1 MPSLT
6 PHSSL
11 LAPIM
16 VSIVSSVPATDKLDQ
31 AHRDAWLQTLAD
43 HRSKNEVRRIGQ
55 ALELVEQLH
64 GDEPL
69 YDTQQLQLA
78 LVQTADILEQLKLD
92 SDTLIVGLLSEA
104 ASSPRYDADLIR
116 ETFGDSVLQMTLDM
130 ARISNIAVSG
140 SRDTGDKQTENLR
153 RMLLGLADDVRVV
166 LVILARRL
174 QLMRLLKYFPIEDQQ
189 TIAAV
194 TQRIH
199 APLANRLGVWH
210 LKWELEDL
218 SLRFLK
224 PETYQEIARSLA
236 NSREQRQDSVA
247 QVIEQLLQV
256 CASHGIQADISG
268 RPKHIYSIWK
278 KMQRKSVDFSQI
290 FDVRAVRVLVD
301 TVAQCYEVLGL
312 VHGMWQPIPSEF
324 DDYIAR
330 RKANGYSSL
339 HTAVVGEDGKP
350 LEIQIRTHEMHERA
364 ERGVAAHWRYKE
376 NRGADQELER
386 RIEWM
391 RSWLEQEEAQD
402 ADKNL
407 EDTEFEARRI
417 YVLTPQGRVIELPK
431 GATAVDFA
439 YAIHSKVGDHCRG
452 AKVDGKMIALSKPLE
467 SGQSVEIH
475 TVKEGGPSRDWLN
488 THAGYVVTSR
498 ARNRIRQWFKRQDY
512 EQHVQ
517 IGKAAL
523 EREIT
528 RLGVKRT
535 NLEKL
540 LPKYNYQSVDD
551 LLAALGRGEVSAV
564 QLANVNTA
572 PVQPDADREIEQ
584 KISKRVASRAHAT
597 GAQVLVEGVG
607 DLMSHMAKCC
617 KPVPFD
623 PIVGYIT
630 RGRGV
635 SVHRRDCT
643 VVKRMS
649 EEQQARLVP
658 VDWADEQP
666 AGAFLVDIHIYA
678 GDRKNLLQ
686 DISSVF
692 SNDEIDVLGVHT
704 QSDRRQETANMRFT
718 VEVDNVSQLSRVLE
732 KLAQVPDVLQ
742 VQRQT

>member
-1 MPSLT
+1 
-6 PHSSL
+6 
-11 LAPIM
+11 M
-16 VSIVSSVPATDKLDQ
+16 VSIVSSLPATDNLDR
-31 AHRDAWLQTLAD
+31 ADREAWLQTLGA
-43 HRSKNEVRRIGQ
+43 HRPEHEVGRITQ
-55 ALELVEQLH
+55 ALDLVEQLH
-64 GDEPL
+64 GDERL
-69 YDTQQLQLA
+69 YDALQLQLA
-78 LVQTADILEQLKLD
+78 LIQTADILEQLKLD

-104 ASSPRYDADLIR
+104 VSSPQYDADLIR
-116 ETFGDSVLQMTLDM
+116 DKFGAPVLQMILDM
-130 ARISNIAVSG
+130 ARIRSIAVSG
-140 SRDTGDKQTENLR
+140 SRDTGEKQTENLR
-153 RMLLGLADDVRVV
+153 RMLLGLAHDVRVV

-174 QLMRLLKYFPIEDQQ
+174 QLMRVLKYLPVEDQLA
-189 TIAAV
+189 IAAI

-224 PETYQEIARSLA
+224 PETYQEIARNLE
-236 NSREQRQDSVA
+236 NNREQRQDSVA
-247 QVIEQLLQV
+247 QVIEQLQQACV
-256 CASHGIQADISG
+256 SQGIQAEISG
-268 RPKHIYSIWK
+268 RPKHIFSIWR

-290 FDVRAVRVLVD
+290 FDVRAVRVLVN
-301 TVAQCYEVLGL
+301 TVSQCYEVLGL
-312 VHGMWQPIPSEF
+312 VHGMWRPIPSEF

-330 RKANGYSSL
+330 HKANGYSSL

-350 LEIQIRTHEMHERA
+350 MEIQIRTHDMHEHA

-376 NRGADQELER
+376 NRGEDQELER

-391 RSWLEQEEAQD
+391 RSWLEQGND
-402 ADKNL
+402 AEQNL
-407 EDTEFEARRI
+407 EDTEFEAKRI
-417 YVLTPQGRVIELPK
+417 YLLTPQGKVVELPK

-452 AKVDGKMIALSKPLE
+452 AKADGKMISLSKPLE

-475 TVKEGGPSRDWLN
+475 TVKQGGPSRDWLN
-488 THAGYVVTSR
+488 PHAGYVVTSR
-498 ARNRIRQWFKRQDY
+498 ARNRIRQWFKRQDF

-528 RLGVKRT
+528 RLGVKRPS
-535 NLEKL
+535 LERL
-540 LPKYNYQSVDD
+540 LSKYNYQSVDD

-564 QLANVNTA
+564 QLANVNIVPA
-572 PVQPDADREIEQ
+572 EQDADKEITQ
-584 KISKRVASRAHAT
+584 KISKRVASRPHGQ

-617 KPVPFD
+617 KPVPYD
-623 PIVGYIT
+623 PILGYIT
-630 RGRGV
+630 RGRGIT
-635 SVHRRDCT
+635 VHRQDCS
-643 VVKRMS
+643 VVKRMTI
-649 EEQQARLVP
+649 EQQARLVP

-666 AGAFLVDIHIYA
+666 ASVFLVDIHIYA
-678 GDRKNLLQ
+678 SDRKGLLQ

-692 SNDEIDVLGVHT
+692 SNAEIDVLGVNT
-704 QSDRRQETANMRFT
+704 QSDRRQDTANMRFT
-718 VEVDNVSQLSRVLE
+718 VEVGNVSQLSQVLE

>member
-1 MPSLT
+1 
-6 PHSSL
+6 
-11 LAPIM
+11 M
-16 VSIVSSVPATDKLDQ
+16 VSIVSSLPATDNLDQ
-31 AHRDAWLQTLAD
+31 AHRDAWLRTLAV
-43 HRSKNEVRRIGQ
+43 HRSEQELSRITQ
-55 ALELVEQLH
+55 ALALVEQLH
-64 GDEPL
+64 GDEHL
-69 YDTQQLQLA
+69 YGVMQLQLA
-78 LVQTADILEQLKLD
+78 LLQTADILEQLKLD

-104 ASSPRYDADLIR
+104 ATSPNYDADLIR
-116 ETFGDSVLQMTLDM
+116 EKFGATVLQMTLDM
-130 ARISNIAVSG
+130 ARIRSIAVIG
-140 SRDTGDKQTENLR
+140 SRDAGEKQTENLR

-174 QLMRLLKYFPIEDQQ
+174 QLMRVLKYLPVEDQR
-189 TIAAV
+189 TIAGI

-224 PETYQEIARSLA
+224 PDTYQEIARSLES
-236 NSREQRQDSVA
+236 NREQRRESVA
-247 QVIEQLLQV
+247 QVIEKLQQV
-256 CASHGIQADISG
+256 CVLHDIPADISG

-278 KMQRKSVDFSQI
+278 KMQRKHVDFSQI
-290 FDVRAVRVLVD
+290 FDVRAVRILVN

-330 RKANGYSSL
+330 HKANGYSSL

-350 LEIQIRTHEMHERA
+350 LEIQIRTHEMHEHA

-376 NRGADQELER
+376 NRGEDQELER

-391 RSWLEQEEAQD
+391 RSWLEQDTDAQEADQ
-402 ADKNL
+402 NL
-407 EDTEFEARRI
+407 EDTEFEAKRI
-417 YVLTPQGRVIELPK
+417 YTLTPQGRVIELPK

-439 YAIHSKVGDHCRG
+439 YAIHSKVGDRCRG
-452 AKVDGKMIALSKPLE
+452 AKADGKMISLSKPLE

-475 TVKEGGPSRDWLN
+475 TVKDGGPSRDWLN
-488 THAGYVVTSR
+488 PHSGYVVTSR

-528 RLGVKRT
+528 RLGVKRPD
-535 NLEKL
+535 LEKL

-572 PVQPDADREIEQ
+572 PVEQDADKEIEE
-584 KISKRVASRAHAT
+584 KISRRVAKRPHGEA
-597 GAQVLVEGVG
+597 GQVLVEGVG

-617 KPVPFD
+617 KPVPYD
-623 PIVGYIT
+623 PILGYIT
-630 RGRGV
+630 RGRGIT
-635 SVHRRDCT
+635 VHRHDCA
-643 VVKRMS
+643 VVKRMTA
-649 EEQQARLVP
+649 EQQARLVP

-666 AGAFLVDIHIYA
+666 ASAFLVDIHIYA
-678 GDRKNLLQ
+678 GDRKGLLQ

-692 SNDEIDVLGVHT
+692 SNEEIDVLGVKT
-704 QSDRRQETANMRFT
+704 QSDRRRETANMLFT

-732 KLAQVPDVLQ
+732 KLTQVPDVLD
-742 VQRQT
+742 VKRQT

>member
-1 MPSLT
+1 
-6 PHSSL
+6 
-11 LAPIM
+11 M
-16 VSIVSSVPATDKLDQ
+16 VSIVSSLPATDGLDQ
-31 AHRDAWLQTLAD
+31 GHRDAWLQALAV
-43 HRSKNEVRRIGQ
+43 HRSETEIGRITQ
-55 ALELVEQLH
+55 ALGLVEQLH
-64 GDEPL
+64 GDERL
-69 YDTQQLQLA
+69 YGALQLQLA
-78 LVQTADILEQLKLD
+78 LLQTADILDQLKLD

-104 ASSPRYDADLIR
+104 PSSPRYDADLIR
-116 ETFGDSVLQMTLDM
+116 DKFGAPVLQMTLDM
-130 ARISNIAVSG
+130 ARIRSIAISG
-140 SRDTGDKQTENLR
+140 SRDTGEKQTENLR

-174 QLMRLLKYFPIEDQQ
+174 QLMRVLKYLPPEDQQ
-189 TIAAV
+189 TIAAI

-224 PETYQEIARSLA
+224 PDIYQEIARSLKS
-236 NSREQRQDSVA
+236 NREQRRDSVA

-256 CASHGIQADISG
+256 CASHGIHADISG

-278 KMQRKSVDFSQI
+278 KMQRKGVDFSQI
-290 FDVRAVRVLVD
+290 FDVRAVRVLVN

-312 VHGMWQPIPSEF
+312 VHGMWRPIPSEF

-330 RKANGYSSL
+330 HKANGYSSL
-339 HTAVVGEDGKP
+339 HTAVVGDDGKP
-350 LEIQIRTHEMHERA
+350 LEIQIRTHEMHEHA

-376 NRGADQELER
+376 SRGEDQELER

-391 RSWLEQEEAQD
+391 RSWLEQGNEPHDLEH
-402 ADKNL
+402 NL
-407 EDTEFEARRI
+407 EDTEFEAKRI

-452 AKVDGKMIALSKPLE
+452 AKADGRMISLSKPLE

-488 THAGYVVTSR
+488 PHAGYVVTSR
-498 ARNRIRQWFKRQDY
+498 ARNRIRQWFKRQDF

-523 EREIT
+523 EREVT
-528 RLGVKRT
+528 RLGVKRPH
-535 NLEKL
+535 LEKL
-540 LPKYNYQSVDD
+540 LSKYNYQSVDD
-551 LLAALGRGEVSAV
+551 LLAALGRGDVSAV

-572 PVQPDADREIEQ
+572 PVEQDADKEIEQ
-584 KISKRVASRAHAT
+584 KISKRVASRAHGP

-617 KPVPFD
+617 KPVPYD

-630 RGRGV
+630 RGRGIT
-635 SVHRRDCT
+635 VHRRDCT
-643 VVKRMS
+643 VVRRMS

-666 AGAFLVDIHIYA
+666 AAFLVDIHIYA
-678 GDRKNLLQ
+678 GDRKGLLQ

-692 SNDEIDVLGVHT
+692 SNEEIDVLGVNT
-704 QSDRRQETANMRFT
+704 QSDRRKETANMRFT
-718 VEVDNVSQLSRVLE
+718 VEVSNVSQLSRVLE

-742 VQRQT
+742 VMRQT

>member
-1 MPSLT
+1 
-6 PHSSL
+6 
-11 LAPIM
+11 M
-16 VSIVSSVPATDKLDQ
+16 VSIVSSLPATDNLDQ
-31 AHRDAWLQTLAD
+31 AHRDAWLQALAV
-43 HRSKNEVRRIGQ
+43 HRSENEVSRIAQ
-55 ALELVEQLH
+55 ALTLVEQLH
-64 GDEPL
+64 GDEHL
-69 YDTQQLQLA
+69 YGVQQLQLA
-78 LVQTADILEQLKLD
+78 LLQTADILEQLKLD
-92 SDTLIVGLLSEA
+92 SDSLIVGLLSEA
-104 ASSPRYDADLIR
+104 VSSPKYDADLIR
-116 ETFGDSVLQMTLDM
+116 DRFGPAVLQMTLDI
-130 ARISNIAVSG
+130 ARIRSIAVIG
-140 SRDTGDKQTENLR
+140 SRDAGERQTENLR

-166 LVILARRL
+166 LVILAKRL
-174 QLMRLLKYFPIEDQQ
+174 QLMRVLKYLPAEDQRA
-189 TIAAV
+189 IAGV

-224 PETYQEIARSLA
+224 PETYQEIARNLE
-236 NSREQRQDSVA
+236 NNRQQRREFVA
-247 QVIEQLLQV
+247 QVIDKLQRV
-256 CASHGIQADISG
+256 CALHDIQADISG

-278 KMQRKSVDFSQI
+278 KMQRKRVDFSQI
-290 FDVRAVRVLVD
+290 FDVRAVRILVD

-330 RKANGYSSL
+330 HKANGYSSL

-350 LEIQIRTHEMHERA
+350 LEIQIRTHEMHEHA

-376 NRGADQELER
+376 NRGEDQELER

-391 RSWLEQEEAQD
+391 RSWLEQGSDAREAEQ
-402 ADKNL
+402 NL
-407 EDTEFEARRI
+407 EDTEFEAERI
-417 YVLTPQGRVIELPK
+417 YTLTPQGKVIELPK

-439 YAIHSKVGDHCRG
+439 YAIHSKVGDRCRG
-452 AKVDGKMIALSKPLE
+452 AKVDGKMISLSKPLE

-488 THAGYVVTSR
+488 PHAGYVVTSR

-517 IGKAAL
+517 IGKATL

-528 RLGVKRT
+528 RLGVKRP

-540 LPKYNYQSVDD
+540 LPRYNYQSVDD
-551 LLAALGRGEVSAV
+551 LLAALGRGDVSAV

-572 PVQPDADREIEQ
+572 PGEQDADREIEQ
-584 KISKRVASRAHAT
+584 KISRRVAGRTHGQA
-597 GAQVLVEGVG
+597 AQVLVEGVD

-617 KPVPFD
+617 KPVPYD
-623 PIVGYIT
+623 AIVGYIT
-630 RGRGV
+630 RGRGIT
-635 SVHRRDCT
+635 VHRRDCS

-649 EEQQARLVP
+649 TEQQARLMP
-658 VDWADEQP
+658 VDWANEQP
-666 AGAFLVDIHIYA
+666 ASAFLVDIHIYA
-678 GDRKNLLQ
+678 GDRKGLLQ

-692 SNDEIDVLGVHT
+692 SNDEIDVLGVKT
-704 QSDRRQETANMRFT
+704 QSDRRKETANMLFT

-732 KLAQVPDVLQ
+732 KLTQVPEVLDVR
-742 VQRQT
+742 RQT

>member
-1 MPSLT
+1 
-6 PHSSL
+6 
-11 LAPIM
+11 M
-16 VSIVSSVPATDKLDQ
+16 VSIVSSLPATDKLDQ
-31 AHRDAWLQTLAD
+31 QHRDAWLRALEA
-43 HRSKNEVRRIGQ
+43 HRTEHEIGLITQ
-55 ALELVEQLH
+55 ALALVERLH
-64 GDEPL
+64 GDERL
-69 YDTQQLQLA
+69 YGVMQLQLA
-78 LVQTADILEQLKLD
+78 LLQTADSLQQLKLD

-104 ASSPRYDADLIR
+104 VSSAKYDAGLIR
-116 ETFGDSVLQMTLDM
+116 EKFGATVLQMTLDI
-130 ARISNIAVSG
+130 ARIRSIAVIG
-140 SRDTGDKQTENLR
+140 SRDAGEKQTENLR

-174 QLMRLLKYFPIEDQQ
+174 QLMRILKYLPVEDQHN
-189 TIAAV
+189 IASV

-218 SLRFLK
+218 SLRFLQ
-224 PETYQEIARSLA
+224 PETYQEIARNLES
-236 NSREQRQDSVA
+236 NREQRRESVA
-247 QVIEQLLQV
+247 QVIEKLQQV
-256 CASHGIQADISG
+256 CASHDIRADISG

-278 KMQRKSVDFSQI
+278 KMQRKHVDFSQI
-290 FDVRAVRVLVD
+290 FDVRAVRVLVN

-330 RKANGYSSL
+330 HKANGYSSL
-339 HTAVVGEDGKP
+339 HTAVVGDDGKP
-350 LEIQIRTHEMHERA
+350 LEIQIRTHEMHEHA

-376 NRGADQELER
+376 NRGEDQELER

-391 RSWLEQEEAQD
+391 RSWLEQGNDAQETEQ
-402 ADKNL
+402 NL
-407 EDTEFEARRI
+407 EDTEFEAKRI
-417 YVLTPQGRVIELPK
+417 YTLTPQGKVIELPK

-439 YAIHSKVGDHCRG
+439 YAIHSKVGDRCRG
-452 AKVDGKMIALSKPLE
+452 AKADGKMISLSKPLD

-488 THAGYVVTSR
+488 PHAGYVVTSR
-498 ARNRIRQWFKRQDY
+498 ARNRIRQWFKRQDF

-528 RLGVKRT
+528 RLGVKRP

-551 LLAALGRGEVSAV
+551 LLAALGRGEVSAI
-564 QLANVNTA
+564 QLANINTA
-572 PVQPDADREIEQ
+572 PLEQDADKEIEQ
-584 KISKRVASRAHAT
+584 KISKRVASRTHGQA
-597 GAQVLVEGVG
+597 GQVLVEGVD

-617 KPVPFD
+617 KPVPYD
-623 PIVGYIT
+623 SIVGYIT
-630 RGRGV
+630 RGRGIT
-635 SVHRRDCT
+635 VHRQDCS

-649 EEQQARLVP
+649 GEQQARLVP

-666 AGAFLVDIHIYA
+666 ASAFLVDIHIYA
-678 GDRKNLLQ
+678 GDRKGLLS

-692 SNDEIDVLGVHT
+692 SNEEIDVLGVKT
-704 QSDRRQETANMRFT
+704 QSDRRKETANMLFT

-732 KLAQVPDVLQ
+732 KLTQVPDVLD
-742 VQRQT
+742 VRRQT